1 MISKEEALRI
11 AHEDASRIY
20 RDLSIYEITATLK
33 DNNWYVDYEIN
44 DPTMLGGGP
53 HYTISAETGEI
64 ISFRYEQ

>member
-1 MISKEEALRI
+1 MISEEEALRI
-11 AHEDASRIY
+11 AHEDASKIY
-20 RDLSIYEITATLK
+20 RDLSIYDVTTTLK

-53 HYTISAETGEI
+53 HYIISAETGEI